1 MLSFGN
7 PHLDGDTQKIGLA
20 MAAQR
25 GSKLVNMLDL
35 DCEWLQT
42 MIDEFS

>member
-7 PHLDGDTQKIGLA
+7 PHLDGDIQKIGLA

-25 GSKLVNMLDL
+25 GSKYVRFGLRMAPNND
-35 DCEWLQT
+35 
-42 MIDEFS
+42 